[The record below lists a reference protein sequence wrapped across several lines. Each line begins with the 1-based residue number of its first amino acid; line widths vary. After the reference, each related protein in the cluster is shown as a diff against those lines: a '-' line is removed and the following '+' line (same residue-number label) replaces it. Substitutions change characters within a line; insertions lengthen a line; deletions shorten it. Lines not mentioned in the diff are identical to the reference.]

1 MKKKKERENIWLMI
15 KKLNLVSMSC
25 SLREES
31 NEGGFTFKHVNF
43 VLIRFDFE
51 LIRECFRVENDF
63 VKVSI
68 MILRCF

>member
-1 MKKKKERENIWLMI
+1 MKAVSPLNMLEKG
-15 KKLNLVSMSC
+15 KL
-25 SLREES
+25 R
-31 NEGGFTFKHVNF
+31 FVNF